1 MCIVSANLDIYNVS
15 CASRYI
21 IRNITGNMY
30 IDLLKQHTILN
41 GEINT
46 KLRKTQMNKLKKTR
60 SKTIMTA
67 RQLLVAATYIF
78 AGQ

>member
-1 MCIVSANLDIYNVS
+1 MYLDF
-15 CASRYI
+15 
-21 IRNITGNMY
+21 
-30 IDLLKQHTILN
+30 LKRPTILN

-78 AGQ
+78 ADKADSY